1 LEFRSSRKWKGKH
14 IEGFSKTTG
23 DQLIE
28 KISNQPISY
37 DWGSTHLIPDLVG
50 LDETETP
57 IAEMWFGTHPIST
70 AKLANGNLLSK
81 FTQLGF
87 MVKFLGAAK
96 PLSIQAHPTETQAIS
111 GFQKENKQGIELEHS
126 SRIFKDENHKPEILI
141 AVSPFRVLSG
151 FRPIEKINQDLAKFA
166 AKDAL
171 FENWRRS
178 AKTLSE
184 HFDFVFQQLDSETL
198 QALKRNSELVRF
210 LADYHPEDKGLAI
223 AFLLNEI
230 FLAPGEAVF
239 LPAGNLHAYLQG
251 FGVEV
256 MATSDNV
263 VRGGLTTKHVDVEK
277 LREITVFE
285 SINPKL
291 GPNELQRGLDEYEVE
306 VDDFRVY
313 RVEPNGQRIIA
324 DIELPGEGILVCV
337 GGEVTVSNSL
347 DERQSISKGEACYI
361 SNDARLVSFA
371 GSGTAF
377 LATGS

>member
-1 LEFRSSRKWKGKH
+1 M
-14 IEGFSKTTG
+14 
-23 DQLIE
+23 IE
-28 KISNQPISY
+28 KLTSEPMTY
-37 DWGSTHLIPDLVG
+37 PWGSTHLIPDLVG
-50 LDETETP
+50 FEETETP

-70 AKLANGNLLSK
+70 AKLANEDLLSK

-87 MVKFLGAAK
+87 MVKFLGASS
-96 PLSIQAHPTETQAIS
+96 PLSIQAHPSKDQAIA
-111 GFQKENKQGIELEHS
+111 GFEDENNKGIALEDS

-151 FRPIEKINQDLAKFA
+151 FRPIEKINQELAELA
-166 AKDAL
+166 TKDAL
-171 FENWRRS
+171 FENWQQS

-184 HFDFVFQQLDSETL
+184 HFDYVFQKLDSKTL
-198 QALKRNSELVRF
+198 QALKKHSELVRY
-210 LADYHPEDKGLAI
+210 LADYYQEDKGLAI

-251 FGVEV
+251 LGVEV
-256 MATSDNV
+256 MASSDNV

-291 GPNELQRGLDEYEVE
+291 GPNQLQQGLDEYEVE

-313 RVEPNGQRIIA
+313 RIEPNGQRMIA

-337 GGEVTVSNSL
+337 GGEISVSNSL
-347 DERQSISKGEACYI
+347 DERQTLSKGEACYI
-361 SNDARLVSFA
+361 SNEARLVSFA
-371 GSGTAF
+371 GSGTAY

>member
-1 LEFRSSRKWKGKH
+1 M
-14 IEGFSKTTG
+14 
-23 DQLIE
+23 IE
-28 KISNQPISY
+28 KLTNEPMNY
-37 DWGSTHLIPDLVG
+37 PWGSTHLIPDLIG
-50 LDETETP
+50 FEETETP

-70 AKLANGNLLSK
+70 AKLANGDPLSK
-81 FTQLGF
+81 ITQLGF
-87 MVKFLGAAK
+87 MVKFLGASG
-96 PLSIQAHPTETQAIS
+96 PLSIQAHPTKAQAIE
-111 GFQKENKQGIELEHS
+111 GFEDENSQGIDFEHS
-126 SRIFKDENHKPEILI
+126 SRIFKDQNHKPEILI

-151 FRPIEKINQDLAKFA
+151 FRPIDKINQELAELA
-166 AKDAL
+166 TKDDL
-171 FENWRRS
+171 FENWQQS

-184 HFDFVFQQLDSETL
+184 HFDYVFQQLDSKTL
-198 QALKRNSELVRF
+198 EALKKHSELVRH
-210 LADYHPEDKGLAI
+210 LADYHPEDEGLAI

-251 FGVEV
+251 LGVEV

-263 VRGGLTTKHVDVEK
+263 VRGGLTSKHVDVEK

-313 RVEPNGQRIIA
+313 RIEPNGQRMIA

-337 GGEVTVSNSL
+337 GGEVSVSNSL
-347 DERQSISKGEACYI
+347 DERQTLSKGEACYI
-361 SNDARLVSFA
+361 SNEARLVSFA
-371 GSGTAF
+371 GSGTAY